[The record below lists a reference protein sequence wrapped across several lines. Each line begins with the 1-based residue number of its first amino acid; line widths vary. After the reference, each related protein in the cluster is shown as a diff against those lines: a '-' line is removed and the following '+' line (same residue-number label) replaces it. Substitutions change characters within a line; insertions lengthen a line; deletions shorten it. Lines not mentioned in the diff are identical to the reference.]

1 MLFSNLSKP
10 LVHGSELCSELFN
23 FLTEHKSD
31 FEEKLIT
38 DLSYIDDMAHVVNGI
53 KIKDVLHINANQYR
67 LLYSFDWELFLG
79 CSDRNETGVESGSVL
94 FTLEDDNVLNI
105 NFPNYGTRD
114 TSDEL

>member
-1 MLFSNLSKP
+1 MLFSRLSKP
-10 LVHGSELCSELFN
+10 LVHGSELCPELLN

-31 FEEKLIT
+31 FEEKLIP

-53 KIKDVLHINANQYR
+53 KIKDVLYINANQYR
-67 LLYSFDWELFLG
+67 LQYSFDWELFLG
-79 CSDRNETGVESGSVL
+79 CSDRNETGVENGSVL

-105 NFPNYGTRD
+105 SFPNYGSRD